1 MTRFYQKRELA
12 FAIVWIVLY
21 VFLLSAA
28 DQLSAALG
36 CAKIVTAPLCVVLTV
51 FLFGWIKQN
60 DLTEKYGLGKVTID
74 FKKYLYFLPL
84 VLIASTNL
92 WRGVT
97 LNMSVLESALY
108 VVSMLCVG
116 FLEEVIF
123 RGFLFKAL
131 CRDGVKKAVVS
142 SGLTFGIG
150 HIVNLLNGA
159 ELFSTLLQICYAA
172 AVGFLFTIIFLRSKS
187 LIPCI
192 LTHSAINSL
201 STFAF
206 QGSKTLEMIAA
217 AGLTV
222 VSVLYALWIEKTDRG
237 SGDTDSLQ
245 K

>member
-1 MTRFYQKRELA
+1 MTRFYQKKELA

-116 FLEEVIF
+116 FLEEIIF
-123 RGFLFKAL
+123 RGFLFRAL
-131 CRDGVKKAVVS
+131 CKDNVRRAVVIS
-142 SGLTFGIG
+142 SLTFGIG

-159 ELFSTLLQICYAA
+159 ELFSTLLQLCYAS
-172 AVGFLFTIIFLRSKS
+172 AVGFLFTIIFLHSKS

-201 STFAF
+201 SAFAIERS
-206 QGSKTLEMIAA
+206 GAINMAVA
-217 AGLTV
+217 VVLTI
-222 VSVLYALWIEKTDRG
+222 VSISYVILIEKRNMND
-237 SGDTDSLQ
+237 

>member
-1 MTRFYQKRELA
+1 MTRFYQKREFA

-21 VFLLSAA
+21 VVLFSAA
-28 DQLSAALG
+28 DRLSAELG
-36 CAKIVTAPLCVVLTV
+36 CAKIITAPFTVAMSV
-51 FLFGWIKQN
+51 FLFVWIAKN
-60 DLTEKYGLGKVTID
+60 GLIEKYGLGKVTIEY
-74 FKKYLYFLPL
+74 KKYLYFLPL

-97 LNMSVLESALY
+97 LNMSVLESVLY
-108 VVSMLCVG
+108 VISMLGVG

-131 CRDGVKKAVVS
+131 CRDGVKQAVVIS
-142 SGLTFGIG
+142 SLTFGIG

-159 ELFSTLLQICYAA
+159 ELFSTLLQLCYAV

-201 STFAF
+201 SAF
-206 QGSKTLEMIAA
+206 GVQGSKTLAIIFAA
-217 AGLTV
+217 VLTV
-222 VSVLYALWIEKTDRG
+222 VSVFYALWIEKRN
-237 SGDTDSLQ
+237 Q
-245 K
+245 P

>member
-116 FLEEVIF
+116 FLEEIIF
-123 RGFLFKAL
+123 RGFLFRAL
-131 CRDGVKKAVVS
+131 CKDNVRRAVVIS
-142 SGLTFGIG
+142 SLTFGIG

-159 ELFSTLLQICYAA
+159 ELFSTLLQLCYAS
-172 AVGFLFTIIFLRSKS
+172 AVGFLFTIIFLHSKS

-201 STFAF
+201 SAFAIERS
-206 QGSKTLEMIAA
+206 GAINMAVA
-217 AGLTV
+217 VVLTI
-222 VSVLYALWIEKTDRG
+222 VSISYVILIEKRNMND
-237 SGDTDSLQ
+237 

>member
-1 MTRFYQKRELA
+1 MTRFYQKKELA

-116 FLEEVIF
+116 FLEAIIF
-123 RGFLFKAL
+123 RGFLFRAL
-131 CRDGVKKAVVS
+131 CKDNVRRAVVIS
-142 SGLTFGIG
+142 SLTFGIG

-159 ELFSTLLQICYAA
+159 ELFSTLLQLCYAL
-172 AVGFLFTIIFLRSKS
+172 AVGFLFTIIFLHSKS

-201 STFAF
+201 SAFAIERS
-206 QGSKTLEMIAA
+206 GAINMAVA
-217 AGLTV
+217 VVLTI
-222 VSVLYALWIEKTDRG
+222 VSISYVILIEKRNMND
-237 SGDTDSLQ
+237 